1 MGEVS
6 RLSPGDFT
14 RFRER
19 SPVPRTN
26 SAGRTCGGAA
36 RILAAGSSSW
46 GPGTGLCQASRRDSC
61 RAGAWSYRTF
71 PPPCHSLAVALM
83 SRKGRTTLYCGA
95 QSVRSSRWN
104 LCARCSRDDMPG
116 GGRSAVLSAK
126 ELGLASMAARK
137 ARGAPRRL
145 SACLPPD
152 ASALACSCHVNPARP
167 RSVGCSGTN
176 WLSRARTCRKSGSS
190 RREMVPPP
198 TSQEQAAGLCGPGL
212 ILQVR

>member
-1 MGEVS
+1 MQHRSWTCSADRAGRGRSVLRGTS
-6 RLSPGDFT
+6 RAVARRRTALSPSWD
-14 RFRER
+14 
-19 SPVPRTN
+19 P
-26 SAGRTCGGAA
+26 GA
-36 RILAAGSSSW
+36 
-46 GPGTGLCQASRRDSC
+46 GLCQVSRRDSR
-61 RAGAWSYRTF
+61 RAGAWSFRTF

-167 RSVGCSGTN
+167 RSVGCSRPY

-190 RREMVPPP
+190 RRESSAKWCRRLLVK
-198 TSQEQAAGLCGPGL
+198 SRRLVCAA
-212 ILQVR
+212 QV

>member
-1 MGEVS
+1 MDRPCEG
-6 RLSPGDFT
+6 
-14 RFRER
+14 R
-19 SPVPRTN
+19 SAPAR
-26 SAGRTCGGAA
+26 ACGGAA
-36 RILAAGSSSW
+36 RLLAVGSASW
-46 GPGTGLCQASRRDSC
+46 GPGAGPCQVSRRESP
-61 RAGAWSYRTF
+61 RAGAWSFRTF

-95 QSVRSSRWN
+95 QSVRSSRLT

-167 RSVGCSGTN
+167 RSVGCSRPY
-176 WLSRARTCRKSGSS
+176 WLSRARTCRKSG
-190 RREMVPPP
+190 
-198 TSQEQAAGLCGPGL
+198 
-212 ILQVR
+212 

>member
-1 MGEVS
+1 MRRRGAA
-6 RLSPGDFT
+6 PGGGIGQLGAWGG
-14 RFRER
+14 
-19 SPVPRTN
+19 PVP
-26 SAGRTCGGAA
+26 SFAA
-36 RILAAGSSSW
+36 RIAPRGRLELQDV
-46 GPGTGLCQASRRDSC
+46 PASVPLR
-61 RAGAWSYRTF
+61 G
-71 PPPCHSLAVALM
+71 SLAVTLM

-104 LCARCSRDDMPG
+104 LCARCFRDDMPG

-167 RSVGCSGTN
+167 RSVGCSGPH
-176 WLSRARTCRKSGSS
+176 WLSRARTCPKSGSS
-190 RREMVPPP
+190 RREMVPSP
-198 TSQEQAAGLCGPGL
+198 TNQEQAARPCGPGL

>member
-1 MGEVS
+1 MFLGEVS

-19 SPVPRTN
+19 SPVPRVI

-36 RILAAGSSSW
+36 RLLAAGWASW
-46 GPGTGLCQASRRDSC
+46 GPGTGLCQVSRRDSS
-61 RAGAWSYRTF
+61 RAGAWSFRTF

-152 ASALACSCHVNPARP
+152 ASALAC
-167 RSVGCSGTN
+167 
-176 WLSRARTCRKSGSS
+176 
-190 RREMVPPP
+190 
-198 TSQEQAAGLCGPGL
+198 
-212 ILQVR
+212 

>member
-1 MGEVS
+1 MQHRSWTCSADPAGRGLSVLRGTS
-6 RLSPGDFT
+6 GAVARRRAALSPSWD
-14 RFRER
+14 
-19 SPVPRTN
+19 P
-26 SAGRTCGGAA
+26 GA
-36 RILAAGSSSW
+36 
-46 GPGTGLCQASRRDSC
+46 GLCQVSRRDSR
-61 RAGAWSYRTF
+61 RAGAWSFRTF

-167 RSVGCSGTN
+167 RSVGCSGPH
-176 WLSRARTCRKSGSS
+176 WLSRARTCPKSGSS
-190 RREMVPPP
+190 RREMVPSP
-198 TSQEQAAGLCGPGL
+198 TSQEQAARPCGPRL